1 MAKLLGGTRIYG
13 TATIDTNLIVG
24 GVVTATN
31 LFVGPWP
38 VSTGTSGGGV
48 TSIVAGTN
56 ITISPSGGTG
66 AVTIN
71 SSGGGGA
78 AIPVLNDTSTSV
90 TYYPALSSITTG
102 TLSTATVSSTKLYF
116 VPSTGTLN
124 ATIFNSLSDITQK
137 SNISVISNGLE
148 IVESLRGV
156 TFDWADGSG
165 SSAGLLAQEVEQ
177 WLPQLVSTGL
187 DGIKNLNYSGV
198 IGALVEA
205 VKTLSDRVKIL
216 ESK

>member
-177 WLPQLVSTGL
+177 WLPQLVSTGPN
-187 DGIKNLNYSGV
+187 GVKNLNYSGV